1 MQYNTEFYK
10 LLRQAVYDD
19 TALVRVLDKI
29 MKLINSNSKDDDGE
43 INEDLKS
50 ELITYS
56 IELIR
61 NKKISNTSLESR
73 ILNFFQKIKNPYAI
87 RVGNIVV
94 EMEFSDNSNISPMEC
109 IDATLINEYKMRE
122 MSNV

>member
-29 MKLINSNSKDDDGE
+29 MKLINSNSKDDDGK

-56 IELIR
+56 IEFIR
-61 NKKISNTSLESR
+61 NKKIYKKFEIWCPLFRFFCAVHSR
-73 ILNFFQKIKNPYAI
+73 RVKNFYYGMHIENWIDFI
-87 RVGNIVV
+87 RTTRTT
-94 EMEFSDNSNISPMEC
+94 F
-109 IDATLINEYKMRE
+109 
-122 MSNV
+122 

>member
-29 MKLINSNSKDDDGE
+29 MKLINSNKDDDGE

-61 NKKISNTSLESR
+61 NKKI
-73 ILNFFQKIKNPYAI
+73 
-87 RVGNIVV
+87 
-94 EMEFSDNSNISPMEC
+94 
-109 IDATLINEYKMRE
+109 YKKFE
-122 MSNV
+122 I

>member
-1 MQYNTEFYK
+1 MQYNTEFYR

-61 NKKISNTSLESR
+61 NKKIYKKFEIWCPLFRFFCAVHSR
-73 ILNFFQKIKNPYAI
+73 RVKKLLLWYAHWKLNRFY
-87 RVGNIVV
+87 
-94 EMEFSDNSNISPMEC
+94 
-109 IDATLINEYKMRE
+109 
-122 MSNV
+122 